1 MEEARQV
8 INPVFFEKDEEKRIA
23 AAKYAAKWVVE
34 KGLVI
39 PLYQAVQLHVMK
51 SDIKYD
57 PWPQG
62 WVLPYYMSR

>member
-1 MEEARQV
+1 MDEATQV
-8 INPVFFEKDEEKRIA
+8 LNPVFLEKDEEKRIA
-23 AAKYAAKWVVE
+23 AAKQAARYVVE

-39 PLYQAVQLHVMK
+39 PLYQLAQLHVMK

-62 WVLPYYMSR
+62 WVLPYYMTR